1 MKYILLILLLL
12 TSSCYYKSSHIETNM
27 VRVSS
32 DSTQVFNIDADI
44 NEIDDLSDLDDSNS
58 PTVIIN
64 SKTKRSL
71 IEYTLDTSMTVNKNS
86 KLIVKVKTNDI
97 RRIKNATVEI
107 FQIVNN
113 INIIPISIG
122 RQTIDN
128 NNNWTIWEWN
138 FLPIKEGANTL
149 SIYLDINE
157 ENYSKNIKIGEHE
170 ITISPDM
177 NNYWFIG
184 LNINNL
190 KVNSEEN
197 FNLIL
202 SKDSLE
208 SPLSTKFLAPYNGEI
223 KLNINDKSYTTPEVD
238 FFGGSY
244 YEYNF
249 KHKISGSYTAINT
262 NYYIVGKA
270 PIVLLKKEIKNDTNA
285 IIKVTSW
292 LDYFQTSYPYL
303 WSLIP
308 LFIAWIARR
317 IHRHIKIRN
326 LIKSVKNKDDVSEIL
341 ARCEEALDVIESK
354 LLKACIIVIVHS
366 LEEYQVDNNEIHMIK
381 IKEEIKQIKRNLY
394 LNYINF

>member
-1 MKYILLILLLL
+1 
-12 TSSCYYKSSHIETNM
+12 M